1 GLEVRADPLQAA
13 VLLHGSHPFRGHER
27 RPAWAG
33 REKAARRRLLGKSIM
48 RLALDNHLQA
58 PGADEPLVSLSAL
71 DGPCVDFNSPPI
83 RRGVYET
90 ELCLRIVDPLDE
102 QAAVC
107 HTLRVVGDEY
117 DVAGLHF
124 VWRDHNHIVP
134 PQFVLGR
141 ITNDRAADSQSQ
153 IVDNLTVGPNN
164 KPRAVKTDR
173 WVLPA
178 MHVWGA
184 LDRQSHSQ
192 CAGCHAVAYRRLL
205 GCAQDATSS

>member
-90 ELCLRIVDPLDE
+90 ELCLRIVYPLDE
-102 QAAVC
+102 EAAMANAF
-107 HTLRVVGDEY
+107 LIVGDEH
-117 DVAGLHF
+117 DVTGLHLF
-124 VWRDHNHIVP
+124 WRDHEYVVSP
-134 PQFVLGR
+134 
-141 ITNDRAADSQSQ
+141 
-153 IVDNLTVGPNN
+153 
-164 KPRAVKTDR
+164 
-173 WVLPA
+173 
-178 MHVWGA
+178 
-184 LDRQSHSQ
+184 
-192 CAGCHAVAYRRLL
+192 
-205 GCAQDATSS
+205 